1 MSEPKTLKQR
11 TAKGIFWGGI
21 SNFIQQAV
29 GMVFGIFIARILSPE
44 DYGLVAMLAIFTS
57 VVSALMDGGFSSALI
72 NRPTIEHRDYNAV
85 FWFNIFVSV
94 GVYIVLF
101 FFAPLIANFYR
112 QPVLVNLS
120 RILFLSFVFSSAGLA
135 HNAFL
140 VKKMMAK
147 QRGFIDMIAVSA
159 AGGVGLILALKGLT
173 FWGLVIMQLVQTLTG
188 TLLRWYFVQ
197 WKPTFR
203 FDFTPLKEMFSYG
216 IKLTVTTIAVQLEN
230 NLISVILGRAYGKTD
245 VGYYAQGSKW
255 AIQGSSVLVA
265 ALNSVAH
272 PILAETRDDRER
284 QLNVFRKML
293 RFSALITFPTLFGLM
308 LTGYEFIVI
317 TLGIKWLSCV
327 PFLQFFCLWGV
338 FYNLTTLY
346 TSLALSHGK
355 SSIYMNITIAVFGAQ
370 LIVLYLCH
378 HFAVGI
384 LLMTAIYILVFA
396 ISLIFW
402 HYSTARLI
410 DLSLRDM
417 AIDVAPY
424 LLAVFVA
431 IFLAWLAAN
440 SFVDVYLRFVIK
452 AIVTT
457 IVYAVIL
464 RGIRS
469 VIFAEI
475 TTYLRKQAKG
485 GK

>member
-29 GMVFGIFIARILSPE
+29 GMIFGIFIARILSPE

-57 VVSALMDGGFSSALI
+57 VISSLMDGGFSSALI

-85 FWFNIFVSV
+85 FWFNILVSI

-112 QPVLVNLS
+112 QPVLVDLS
-120 RILFLSFVFSSAGLA
+120 RILFLSFIFSSAGLA

-140 VKKMMAK
+140 VKKIMAK
-147 QRGFIDMIAVSA
+147 QRGFIDIVAVGV
-159 AGGVGLILALKGLT
+159 AGLVGLVLALKG
-173 FWGLVIMQLVQTLTG
+173 FASWGLVIMQLVQTLTG
-188 TLLRWYFVQ
+188 TLLRWYFVR

-203 FDFTPLKEMFSYG
+203 FDFTPLREMFSYG
-216 IKLTVTTIAVQLEN
+216 IKLTVTTIAVQVEN

-284 QLNVFRKML
+284 QLNVFRKMV
-293 RFSALITFPTLFGLM
+293 RFGALITFPSLFGLM

-317 TLGIKWLSCV
+317 TLGVKWLSCV
-327 PFLQFFCLWGV
+327 PFLQLFCLWGV
-338 FYNLTTLY
+338 CYNLTTIY

-370 LIVLYLCH
+370 LIVLFLCH
-378 HFAVGI
+378 HFVVGI
-384 LLMTAIYILVFA
+384 LLMTTIYILVFGVS
-396 ISLIFW
+396 ILFW
-402 HYSTARLI
+402 HHCTARLI

-417 AIDVAPY
+417 VIDIAPY
-424 LLAVFVA
+424 LLAVSVA

-440 SFVDVYLRFVIK
+440 PFTNVYLRFAIK
-452 AIVTT
+452 TIVTAS
-457 IVYAVIL
+457 VYVAIL
-464 RGIRS
+464 KITHS
-469 VIFAEI
+469 DIFDEA
-475 TTYLRKQAKG
+475 LVFLKSADR
-485 GK
+485 